1 MNQDMH
7 GLWPAV
13 LKPLAADGKL
23 DIPRTLAHCKHLIAS
38 GCKGVAIFG
47 TTGEGTAFTLA
58 ERTGL
63 LEALLAGGL
72 QPDQIVVTTS
82 ASAVEDAIA
91 LGRHASARGCH
102 RQLYMPPFYFRNPP
116 EAGVVEC
123 VSSVVRGI
131 GDPKLKV
138 LLYHIPALSS
148 VRFSHDAIRTLVE
161 RHPGAVIGAKD
172 SSGDRAHGLALAK
185 AFPELS
191 ILVGAEQY
199 VAEVMNVGG
208 SGSINGL
215 ANVSPALMA
224 RIVAAPTQVAPSDA
238 ELVLDLLALLSVRPD
253 MNFVAVYKTM
263 LAEQTGE
270 DAWLR
275 VRLPLLPLSAE
286 DAQAVRSG
294 YRAIGDAL
302 SRV

>member
-1 MNQDMH
+1 MH
-7 GLWPAV
+7 GLWPAI
-13 LKPLAADGKL
+13 LKPLAADGSL
-23 DIPRTLAHCKHLIAS
+23 DILRTLVHCKHLIAS
-38 GCKGVAIFG
+38 GCNGVTIFG
-47 TTGEGTAFTLA
+47 TTGEGPAFTLA

-72 QPDQIVVTTS
+72 RPDQIVVTTS

-116 EAGVVEC
+116 EAGIVEC
-123 VSSVVRGI
+123 VSAVVRGI
-131 GDPKLKV
+131 HDPKLKM

-161 RHPGAVIGAKD
+161 RHPGTVIGAKD

-199 VAEVMNVGG
+199 VAEVMNAGG

-224 RIVAAPTQVAPSDA
+224 RIVAAPTQVAPCDA
-238 ELVLDLLALLSVRPD
+238 QLVLDLLALLSILPD

-263 LAEQTGE
+263 LAEQTGD

-275 VRLPLLPLSAE
+275 VRLPLVPLSAE
-286 DAQAVRSG
+286 EAQEVRSG